1 MLAYQRPDRRGAFSS
16 REQLVKNKYEPK
28 NWRHGLVM
36 LHLDRWKGYSIS
48 FAGDSA
54 VGDFVHIPEHFLSDV
69 LTCKARLLKTGHQE

>member
-1 MLAYQRPDRRGAFSS
+1 
-16 REQLVKNKYEPK
+16 
-28 NWRHGLVM
+28 M